1 MKKIFGSLVA
11 YENIEGYFVLQ
22 KSLYEKISKEFDEF
36 FIINLIHLKLI
47 KKKSYDIK
55 YPKNMLPDNFK
66 IITPLNEHELN
77 KFLIDKNL
85 VAFVGIGR
93 SLNSF
98 RISLLIKKYNIRL
111 IYVQNI
117 SGIGNPYLEKTV
129 SKKKL
134 VISFINYF
142 FILKKI
148 IFYLLFKSLTILN
161 LFPKIDIYFES
172 RRAIVNSC
180 NNSLSKKIEK
190 IFPFLKICYFRKIIH
205 VNSRSFDMLTKPNL
219 NFSEEKIV
227 FIDSNFDNFDR
238 IFREGKI
245 DDNLK
250 VRYFTLLN
258 QFLLKLSKI
267 FNKKVTIC
275 LHPQSDLKTYNKYMG
290 AFELCK
296 YQTNE
301 NIVQAFIVIFHE
313 STIINDAIFL
323 KKKIISLKSSTL
335 GEYMMNRISYYQK
348 LLGLFSYTLEEEKE
362 LNKDL
367 LQAELEEI
375 TESYDDYIKKEMM
388 TDDSIPGEEK
398 IINTVKQDYFINNKY
413 F

>member
-1 MKKIFGSLVA
+1 MKKIFGLLVA
-11 YENIEGYFVLQ
+11 YENIDGHFILQ
-22 KSLYEKISKEFDEF
+22 KSLFEKISKEFDEF

-85 VAFVGIGR
+85 VAFTGIGKD
-93 SLNSF
+93 LNSF
-98 RISLLIKKYNIRL
+98 KIQFLIKKYNIRL

-117 SGIGNPYLEKTV
+117 SGIGNPYLEKAV
-129 SKKKL
+129 SKN
-134 VISFINYF
+134 FINYF

-172 RRAIVNSC
+172 RRAIVNNS

-190 IFPFLKICYFRKIIH
+190 IFPFLKIRYFRKIIH

-245 DDNLK
+245 DENLR
-250 VRYFTLLN
+250 VRYFALLN

-275 LHPQSDLKTYNKYMG
+275 LHPQSDLKTYNKYLST
-290 AFELCK
+290 FELCK
-296 YQTNE
+296 FQTNE
-301 NIVQAFIVIFHE
+301 NIIQAFIIIFHE

-367 LQAELEEI
+367 LQGELEKI
-375 TESYDDYIKKEMM
+375 TEGYDDYIKKEMM
-388 TDDSIPGEEK
+388 TDDSIPGEDK
-398 IINTVKQDYFINNKY
+398 IINTVKEDYFINNKY

>member
-1 MKKIFGSLVA
+1 MKKIFGLLVA
-11 YENIEGYFVLQ
+11 YENIDGHFILQ
-22 KSLYEKISKEFDEF
+22 KSLFEKISKEFDEF

-85 VAFVGIGR
+85 VAFTGIGKD
-93 SLNSF
+93 LNSF
-98 RISLLIKKYNIRL
+98 KIQFLIKKYNIRL

-117 SGIGNPYLEKTV
+117 SGIGNPYLEKAV
-129 SKKKL
+129 SKN
-134 VISFINYF
+134 FINYF

-172 RRAIVNSC
+172 RRAIVNNS

-190 IFPFLKICYFRKIIH
+190 IFPFLKIRYFRKIIH

-227 FIDSNFDNFDR
+227 FIDSNFDNSDR

-245 DDNLK
+245 DDNLR
-250 VRYFTLLN
+250 VRYFALLN

-275 LHPQSDLKTYNKYMG
+275 LHPQSDLKTYNKYLST
-290 AFELCK
+290 FELCK
-296 YQTNE
+296 FQTNE
-301 NIVQAFIVIFHE
+301 NIIQAFIIIFHE

-367 LQAELEEI
+367 LQGELEKI
-375 TESYDDYIKKEMM
+375 TEGYDDYIKKEMM
-388 TDDSIPGEEK
+388 TDDSIPGEDK
-398 IINTVKQDYFINNKY
+398 IINTVKEDYFINNKY